1 MISHQIDVD
10 LSDVIHTTVHV
21 LFSNPTLK
29 ETFNDDLTYLFIN
42 ALENV
47 KKYHIESSYP
57 SFFRDALTYTHQKD
71 SSFSTYLMYYLMSKL
86 IENKDYQVR
95 NDPHV
100 MSKISISELQKMIHD
115 MDVST
120 LYFMKEG
127 DF

>member
-1 MISHQIDVD
+1 
-10 LSDVIHTTVHV
+10 
-21 LFSNPTLK
+21 
-29 ETFNDDLTYLFIN
+29 
-42 ALENV
+42 
-47 KKYHIESSYP
+47 
-57 SFFRDALTYTHQKD
+57 
-71 SSFSTYLMYYLMSKL
+71 MSKL

-95 NDPHV
+95 KDLHV